1 MRELSEH
8 LMDLVQNSRRAGA
21 RLIEISVRALVETD
35 QLVLQVKDDGSGIGP
50 ELLERVTD
58 PYATTRTT
66 RPVGLG
72 LPLLKELCELTG
84 GSLSIR
90 SRPQEGTTVE
100 AALGLN
106 HIDRLPLGDIGSTFS
121 LLVLADPDQDYRL
134 VLDSPRGRLDLA
146 TADIRSQLQDVPLR
160 EPSVLD
166 WLTGYVY
173 EQQEMIFGGVLHEI
187 TSRTG
192 SHS

>member
-1 MRELSEH
+1 MAGS
-8 LMDLVQNSRRAGA
+8 NSRRAGA
-21 RLIEISVRALVETD
+21 RLIEISVRALVETN

-90 SRPQEGTTVE
+90 SRPQEGTTVRGGPWTQPHRPS
-100 AALGLN
+100 AARRYRQHVFPFGSGRPGPGLPPGPGQPQGKNGSGDRRHPQPAAGCSAPGALG
-106 HIDRLPLGDIGSTFS
+106 PG
-121 LLVLADPDQDYRL
+121 LADRIRL
-134 VLDSPRGRLDLA
+134 
-146 TADIRSQLQDVPLR
+146 
-160 EPSVLD
+160 
-166 WLTGYVY
+166 
-173 EQQEMIFGGVLHEI
+173 
-187 TSRTG
+187 
-192 SHS
+192 